1 MKGRNSSGRPHQ
13 LSLPPAADATTAV
26 TDVAAAV
33 AAAVAVSA
41 VAVAVGAASVVVAG
55 SAKFATTVLVV
66 ALLLLLLLLLH
77 TLVLRLALQLLPF
90 AAAVRDLLLRLLWL
104 LHLGG
109 LCCCYGAP
117 LQTHI
122 STDLHMYMCARIAYL
137 SASFLGGHPSDR

>member
-1 MKGRNSSGRPHQ
+1 M
-13 LSLPPAADATTAV
+13 
-26 TDVAAAV
+26 AAAV

-55 SAKFATTVLVV
+55 AATFAATVLVV

-104 LHLGG
+104 LHPGG
-109 LCCCYGAP
+109 LCCCYGE
-117 LQTHI
+117 LKC
-122 STDLHMYMCARIAYL
+122 LHFHRKSNDSEVSGWAGIV
-137 SASFLGGHPSDR
+137 

>member
-1 MKGRNSSGRPHQ
+1 M
-13 LSLPPAADATTAV
+13 
-26 TDVAAAV
+26 AAAV

-41 VAVAVGAASVVVAG
+41 VAVAVVAASVVVAG
-55 SAKFATTVLVV
+55 AATFATTVLVV
-66 ALLLLLLLLLH
+66 ALLLLLLPLFLH

-104 LHLGG
+104 LHPGG

-122 STDLHMYMCARIAYL
+122 STGLHMYMCARIAYL